1 MTQQLFYCTMYEWAS
16 VAQRSATR
24 GDVPESPFPHMD
36 MELSMLACGKPS
48 FTPTLNTTTPAV
60 SLSSAS
66 QCSVG
71 LCLGCDSVTNT
82 TSPQCLRN
90 PQGREGGTRQQ
101 QHAMANE
108 VTRRS
113 CEADKGRRTG
123 ARPFRI
129 WIRYGC
135 GTQCMHARP
144 GRLAGSPA
152 GSPRSHPH

>member
-1 MTQQLFYCTMYEWAS
+1 MTQQLLYCTMYEWAS

-71 LCLGCDSVTNT
+71 LCLGAVGIKGHG
-82 TSPQCLRN
+82 LH
-90 PQGREGGTRQQ
+90 GTHPAECQRV
-101 QHAMANE
+101 E
-108 VTRRS
+108 TV
-113 CEADKGRRTG
+113 
-123 ARPFRI
+123 
-129 WIRYGC
+129 
-135 GTQCMHARP
+135 
-144 GRLAGSPA
+144 GSNAP
-152 GSPRSHPH
+152 